1 MKKILLAGAAAL
13 FIVPAV
19 AADLPTKKAI
29 VLPVVTVYNWTG
41 FYFGGNVGWGW
52 GNTSDTSYVY
62 NASPVTKTYYNGL
75 YEDSSSFSNSRFIGG
90 GQIGYRYE
98 FPQHFVIGAE
108 ANLDWNGGSS
118 ETFSNL
124 TGSNIHETSSSGVG
138 GQVVGIAGY
147 ALGDFLPYIKGG
159 WAWSSQNVT
168 RTQLYGKTGGLAP
181 QSPTNQ
187 TTFQEQAS
195 VSRNGWTIGAGLSYH
210 IWNNWEVFGQYMYT
224 KYGTANIVFL
234 QSQRL
239 TQSSVNANAIT
250 AGVNLKF

>member
-1 MKKILLAGAAAL
+1 M
-13 FIVPAV
+13 
-19 AADLPTKKAI
+19 
-29 VLPVVTVYNWTG
+29 
-41 FYFGGNVGWGW
+41 
-52 GNTSDTSYVY
+52 
-62 NASPVTKTYYNGL
+62 TKTYYDGL

-124 TGSNIHETSSSGVG
+124 TGSNIHWTSSSGVG

-168 RTQLYGKTGGLAP
+168 RDGGLRQDRRSRAP
-181 QSPTNQ
+181 
-187 TTFQEQAS
+187 
-195 VSRNGWTIGAGLSYH
+195 SRQPIRRRSRSRRRSAG
-210 IWNNWEVFGQYMYT
+210 
-224 KYGTANIVFL
+224 
-234 QSQRL
+234 
-239 TQSSVNANAIT
+239 TQSDIRVLSAFGHCVGDNILIDLTRPIARAKPICR
-250 AGVNLKF
+250 NLMHPTSRL